1 MKEYAEKAGA
11 YFHQG
16 YNCSQSVVAAFA
28 EDLGISEALALRM
41 SSGFGG
47 GIGRLREVCGAFCG
61 ITQVISL
68 YYSNPADPKDKSN
81 IYARVQELAPQFKE
95 RSGGSL
101 LCKELLGLVKP
112 EGVPQAE
119 ERTAAYYQKRPCGQ
133 IVENAA
139 DLVSDYIHSH
149 PRAE

>member
-11 YFHQG
+11 YFRQG

-28 EDLGISEALALRM
+28 QDLGITEELALRM
-41 SSGFGG
+41 ASGFGG
-47 GIGRLREVCGAFCG
+47 GIGRMREVCGAFCG

-68 YYSNPADPKDKSN
+68 YYSNPSDPKDKSN
-81 IYARVQELAPQFKE
+81 IYAMVQELAPQFRAE
-95 RSGGSL
+95 AGGSL

-119 ERTAAYYQKRPCGQ
+119 ERTEAYYKKRPCAQ

-139 DLVSDYIHSH
+139 DLVSDFIQEH